1 MYVKVN
7 ADGTTVFP
15 YTASD
20 FRSENPKTSFPS
32 EIPEEILNSFGVYV
46 VEVSAVPDFDT
57 LTHEL
62 SWELSKKTSTRW
74 LKQWVAKPLPE
85 DEAARRVRGLRTKI
99 LAETDWSALSDVTMS
114 DEMRSYRQ
122 ALRDITEQEGF
133 PHSVS
138 WPEKPA

>member
-15 YTASD
+15 YTVSD

-46 VEVSAVPDFDT
+46 VEDSDIPDHDM
-57 LTHEL
+57 LTHTL
-62 SWELSKKTSTRW
+62 SWELVKKHTNRW
-74 LKQWVAKPLPE
+74 SKQWIVSPLPE
-85 DEAARRVRGLRTKI
+85 KDARHIAVSRRNRMLE
-99 LAETDWSALSDVTMS
+99 ETDWCALSDVTMS

-133 PHSVS
+133 PYSVS